1 MKFTDQLRKDTDKIW
16 QMLLELPFIKEM
28 GDGSLDLKKFKF
40 YSKQN
45 YLYLKEY
52 EKVAALGIIKSDNPA
67 TTTRFFEML
76 EFTIKGEIELMKTYA
91 SELEITEEELKEE
104 KMAPMTRA
112 YSDFIVRT
120 SFTEDLAGIIA
131 AYLPCFWCYLYV
143 FSELKSR
150 GISKENPIYVKSIEV
165 YTSEQMKTDVAWLRD
180 KLDSIA
186 EGKSPEER
194 KKIAEI
200 FLTSCRYEY
209 EFWDAVYNM
218 KRWADEK

>member
-1 MKFTDQLRKDTDKIW
+1 MKFTDLLRKDTDKIW
-16 QMLLELPFIKEM
+16 QMQLELPFIKEM

-52 EKVAALGIIKSDNPA
+52 EKVAALGIIKSDNPE

-76 EFTIKGEIELMKTYA
+76 DFTIKGEIELMKTYA
-91 SELEITEEELKEE
+91 SELGITEAELKKET
-104 KMAPMTRA
+104 MAPMTRA

-120 SFTEDLAGIIA
+120 SFTEDLAGVIA

-143 FSELKSR
+143 FSELKAK
-150 GISKENPIYVKSIEV
+150 GISKDQPIYVKSIEV
-165 YTSEQMKTDVAWLRD
+165 YTSDRMKTDVAWLRN

-186 EGKSPEER
+186 EGKSEEER
-194 KKIAEI
+194 KRVAEI

-209 EFWDAVYNM
+209 EFWDSVYKM